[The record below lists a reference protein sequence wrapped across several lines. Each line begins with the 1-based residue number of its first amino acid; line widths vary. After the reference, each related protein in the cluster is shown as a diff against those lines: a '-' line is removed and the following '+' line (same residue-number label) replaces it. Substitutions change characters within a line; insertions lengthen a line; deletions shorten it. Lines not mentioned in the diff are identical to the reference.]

1 MSAEARPISPAAFAD
16 AIKELPLSSLY
27 AKVSELRNS
36 ISHLTRSNEELR
48 TYIIESEEGPDS
60 PDNKE
65 LEAYILENEVVMQ
78 SMAERI
84 RLLKT
89 EVEARGQRWMEE
101 VEEEEDEEE
110 EEEGEED
117 GEQGEEINN
126 VRSSPLVNGT
136 VSSDETDGQERQLVN
151 GISVPSRPRNSD
163 QDERTNDADDGV
175 YL

>member
-1 MSAEARPISPAAFAD
+1 MSAEAQPISPIAFAE

-65 LEAYILENEVVMQ
+65 LEAYVLENEEVMQ
-78 SMAERI
+78 AMAERI
-84 RLLKT
+84 RLLKV
-89 EVEARGQRWMEE
+89 EVEGRGQRWMEE
-101 VEEEEDEEE
+101 VLEDGDGGEIEEDA
-110 EEEGEED
+110 
-117 GEQGEEINN
+117 Q
-126 VRSSPLVNGT
+126 SPPLVNG
-136 VSSDETDGQERQLVN
+136 VSSHEVDGVTDDNSERRVN
-151 GISVPSRPRNSD
+151 GLTNPSNRQDGDGEEQRNGD
-163 QDERTNDADDGV
+163 DEDDEGI